1 MCRCKKLTEL
11 TKHEKISL
19 GTKEIAKRIRGHL
32 KDEFPECKFSV
43 TSQHYS
49 GGSSITVALMKADR
63 KIKLRFDEIPERA
76 LCSYH
81 ANRYTIEELKR
92 AQEREYHQLGHF
104 YGEYNPDNWCNGVF
118 LTYQG
123 YMFLKRVEQIAN
135 YYNYDD
141 SDIMTDYYCVNFS
154 FSLNLGHWDKPFIDG
169 VGFKVDPNLE
179 SKITERLEQIKVN
192 VAKEKEEEKLRE
204 IELRQKAKEN
214 KNKPAIPSG
223 ATHVIDGSGLRLLT
237 TEEKETGQPR
247 EKLEKKWFNGSVDWK
262 NFVLE
267 L

>member
-1 MCRCKKLTEL
+1 MTEL

-19 GTKEIAKRIRGHL
+19 GSKEIAKRIRGHL
-32 KDEFPECKFSV
+32 KEEFPECKFSV
-43 TSQHYS
+43 RYEHYS
-49 GGSSITVALMKADR
+49 GGSSITVRLMKADR

-81 ANRYTIEELKR
+81 ANRYTTEELKR
-92 AQEREYHQLGHF
+92 AQERDYHQLGHF
-104 YGEYNPDNWCNGVF
+104 YGDYNPNTWVNGVF

-123 YMFLKRVEQIAN
+123 YMLLKRVEQIAN

-154 FSLNLGHWDKPFIDG
+154 FSLDLGQWDKPFIDG

-192 VAKEKEEEKLRE
+192 VAKEKLEKQLKQVE
-204 IELRQKAKEN
+204 IDQRRTL
-214 KNKPAIPSG
+214 NKPSIPSD
-223 ATHVIDGSGLRLLT
+223 H
-237 TEEKETGQPR
+237 
-247 EKLEKKWFNGSVDWK
+247 
-262 NFVLE
+262 
-267 L
+267 